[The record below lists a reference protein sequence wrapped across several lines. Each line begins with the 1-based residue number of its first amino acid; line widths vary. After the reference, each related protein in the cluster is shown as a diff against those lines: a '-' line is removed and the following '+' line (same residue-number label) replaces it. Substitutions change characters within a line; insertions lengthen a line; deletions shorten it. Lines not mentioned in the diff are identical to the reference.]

1 MKTTREMLA
10 INVAVLTLF
19 FSSASFAATRIV
31 IEAEI
36 SEYKHGGETWD
47 TKYLPGDP
55 APDVQGVV
63 KAVDGETC
71 EIPLNKDTHI
81 IKQICLFNKSI
92 GKDDAISI
100 FLSDKDVGRP
110 DDVIFSGS
118 VKLTENPTVLE
129 NPPNSFLK
137 SLKINFY

>member
-1 MKTTREMLA
+1 MNTAYYKHVFKLTVLA
-10 INVAVLTLF
+10 VFI
-19 FSSASFAATRIV
+19 SSASFAGTRIE

-36 SEYKHGGETWD
+36 SEYKQGGEPWD

-63 KAVDGETC
+63 KAVDGEEC
-71 EIPLNKDTHI
+71 EIPLKKDTHI
-81 IKQICLFNKSI
+81 IKQSCFFTQTIK
-92 GKDDAISI
+92 KDDAISI
-100 FLSDKDVGRP
+100 MLADKDVGRP

-118 VKLTENPTVLE
+118 VKLTNNPTLIE

-137 SLKINFY
+137 SLKIQTY

>member
-1 MKTTREMLA
+1 MNTAYYKHVSRF
-10 INVAVLTLF
+10 AVLTVF
-19 FSSASFAATRIV
+19 FSSVTLAGTLIE

-36 SEYKHGGETWD
+36 SEYKQGGEPWD

-63 KAVDGETC
+63 KAVDGEVC

-81 IKQICLFNKSI
+81 IKQSCYFKQTIT
-92 GKDDAISI
+92 KDDAISI
-100 FLSDKDVGRP
+100 MLADKDVGRP

-118 VKLTENPTVLE
+118 VKLTDNPTLLE
-129 NPPNSFLK
+129 SPPNSFLK
-137 SLKINFY
+137 SLKIKY